1 MSKVSRQDAK
11 QNRAANKQN
20 GVPTQK
26 QSTSNGPTEQVSKQ
40 NQPVELKAPNST
52 AKQTQAASKP
62 ATSQASKQNSP
73 AGKPMTRQAVKYER
87 RQEEKRK
94 REEERKRAA
103 LRKRIAIVSI
113 VAAVVV
119 VLAAVLIY
127 FVTGTVH
134 PGNAQSNASP
144 TSVPSSANLAYPV
157 IGGVPCDTTGH
168 DNDYHIHAHVS
179 IYINGKQAQI
189 PAQVGIPT
197 DGSCLYWLHTHD
209 TSGVIHIEAPA
220 GRNFT
225 LGTFFNLWGQEF
237 SSLQYPP
244 ELDQPGGSG
253 WQIWVN
259 GKAYNGDFHN
269 ISLQAHLL
277 ITLAYNTSG
286 VQPDTTYNWGSL

>member
-1 MSKVSRQDAK
+1 MSKISRQGSK
-11 QNRAANKQN
+11 QNRAANKQS
-20 GVPTQK
+20 GAFTQK
-26 QSTSNGPTEQVSKQ
+26 QLTSNGSTGQVSKQ
-40 NQPVELKAPNST
+40 NQPPELKATNST
-52 AKQTQAASKP
+52 TKQAQGASKA
-62 ATSQASKQNSP
+62 ATSQASKQIVP
-73 AGKPMTRQAVKYER
+73 ASKPMTRQAVKYER
-87 RQEEKRK
+87 RLEEKRQ
-94 REEERKRAA
+94 REEQRKRAA
-103 LRKRIAIVSI
+103 LRKRIAIVGI
-113 VAAVVV
+113 AAAVVV

-127 FVTGTVH
+127 FVAGNAR

-144 TSVPSSANLAYPV
+144 TSIPSSANLAYAV

-179 IYINGKQAQI
+179 LYINGKQVQI

-197 DGSCLYWLHTHD
+197 DNSCLYWLHTHD

-225 LGTFFNLWGQEF
+225 LGTFFNIWGQQF

-253 WQIWVN
+253 WQVWVN
-259 GKAYNGDFHN
+259 GKPYNGDFHN
-269 ISLQAHLL
+269 IPLQAHLL

-286 VQPDTTYNWGSL
+286 VRPDTIYNWGSL

>member
-1 MSKVSRQDAK
+1 MSKVSRREAK
-11 QNRAANKQN
+11 QNRTANKQN
-20 GVPTQK
+20 GVSTQK
-26 QSTSNGPTEQVSKQ
+26 QSTSNESAEQISKQ
-40 NQPVELKAPNST
+40 NQPVELKTTNST

-62 ATSQASKQNSP
+62 AMSQASKQNAP

-87 RQEEKRK
+87 RQEEKRQ

-103 LRKRIAIVSI
+103 LRKRITMASI
-113 VAAVVV
+113 AAAVVV

-127 FVTGTVH
+127 YIAGNSH
-134 PGNAQSNASP
+134 QSNAQSNASS
-144 TSVPSSANLAYPV
+144 TSVPSSANLAYAV

-179 IYINGKQAQI
+179 LYINGKQVQI

-197 DGSCLYWLHTHD
+197 DNSCLYWLHTHD

-225 LGTFFNLWGQEF
+225 LGTFFNIWGQQF

-253 WQIWVN
+253 WQVWVN

-269 ISLQAHLL
+269 IPLQAHLL

-286 VQPDTTYNWGSL
+286 VQPDGVYNWGT